1 MNEVAFGVVG
11 AAVGSGGGGGGGN
24 GWFVEGEGVC
34 AFVSWQAMEC
44 RGVDGVP
51 VGCVLNGSQVRRC
64 PWECIG
70 EWLGSVALWAAVA
83 AVAAGEDNVASKIV
97 ATAHP

>member
-34 AFVSWQAMEC
+34 AGCELAC
-44 RGVDGVP
+44 DGM
-51 VGCVLNGSQVRRC
+51 
-64 PWECIG
+64 
-70 EWLGSVALWAAVA
+70 
-83 AVAAGEDNVASKIV
+83 
-97 ATAHP
+97 

>member
-34 AFVSWQAMEC
+34 VGCELA
-44 RGVDGVP
+44 GDGVY
-51 VGCVLNGSQVRRC
+51 G
-64 PWECIG
+64 W
-70 EWLGSVALWAAVA
+70 
-83 AVAAGEDNVASKIV
+83 
-97 ATAHP
+97 